1 MAGLLD
7 ELKLSYSYEPE
18 LRGAGGS
25 LRRPDF
31 VIDDQESGRMVI
43 VEHLGMMNDPGY
55 AAGWKQKLEWYRVS
69 DILLYEEGGG
79 AVGTLVV
86 SDDRNG
92 FDEQDLRTRIL
103 AALGLAQP
111 D

>member
-1 MAGLLD
+1 MD

-18 LRGAGGS
+18 LRGAGGGI
-25 LRRPDF
+25 RRPDF

-55 AAGWKQKLEWYRVS
+55 AAGWKQKLEWYRAS
-69 DILLYEEGGG
+69 DILLLEDGGGG
-79 AVGTLVV
+79 AGTLVV

-92 FDEQDLRTRIL
+92 FDERGLRARIL
-103 AALGLAQP
+103 AALGMEPAC
-111 D
+111 